1 MIGAMYLYMTI
12 QTLFAE
18 HALIGTIGR
27 NACAAVDAAGMEV
40 GNVTLLA
47 QIGLPA
53 DQQILVIG
61 TVRCMAIRAVFLHRC
76 VLPEE
81 RSAFLGMALKAGF
94 VDRVAD
100 QVGRTGTSVRL
111 MAVCAGQQAFVRQ

>member
-1 MIGAMYLYMTI
+1 MIGAMYPHMTI

-27 NACAAVDAAGMEV
+27 YARAAVDAAGVEV
-40 GNVTLLA
+40 GNMTLLA
-47 QIGLPA
+47 QIGLSA
-53 DQQILVIG
+53 DQQILIIG
-61 TVRCMAIRAVFLHRC
+61 TVRCVAIRAVFLHGC
-76 VLPEE
+76 VLPQE
-81 RSAFLGMALKAGF
+81 RSTFLSMAFKAGF

-100 QVGRTGTSVRL
+100 QVGRAGTSVRL